1 MSLQI
6 THKLFISKFIAFF
19 GGCFVCYLLQKEL
32 GLSAVAASASTG
44 FIGSFLHFPR
54 YYEKNGLHAAIYAGT
69 FAGMC
74 SFSILESPV
83 HIMAVSLIGAGLYL
97 ISRPYAVG
105 IGGKLGTI
113 SFISGLIFLLSKGA
127 W

>member
-1 MSLQI
+1 MQFKI

-19 GGCFVCYLLQKEL
+19 GGCFLCFFLQKEF
-32 GLSAVAASASTG
+32 GLTPVLACAGTG
-44 FIGSFLHFPR
+44 FVGSFLHFPR
-54 YYEKNGLHAAIYAGT
+54 YYEKNGLHSVIYAGT

-74 SFSILESPV
+74 SPAILKSPW
-83 HIMAVSLIGAGLYL
+83 HIMCLSMIGVTLYL
-97 ISRPYAVG
+97 LSKPYVKG

-113 SFISGLIFLLSKGA
+113 SFISGLIFLLSGSL